1 MRDPKQVAMTGP
13 LAVYRN
19 GFADELAATGY
30 TPGSAE
36 HQVGLMAHLSRWLE
50 SRGLGPADLTP
61 GRAGEFLQA
70 RRAEGY
76 TLLLSQ
82 RALRPLLGYLRGLGV
97 LPARPPAAC
106 TAAEA
111 LAGDYRRYLVSDR
124 GLADTTVCCYLATAR
139 LFLGQL
145 KQPGGLD
152 VGRLTAAQVRS
163 FAVVQ
168 CCRRRA
174 AAAGVLVVGLRSL
187 LRFLFLSGRTGQQ
200 LAWAVPTPAGFAGGS
215 LPRALEAG
223 AVAALLAG
231 CGRDTAVGRRDFAI
245 LTLLARLGLRG
256 GEVAA
261 LTLDDIDWHH
271 GEIVVQG
278 KGARRDRMPLPVD
291 VGEALVAYLRGGRPA
306 AAGCRAVFLRVRAP
320 MGALGTRG
328 VADVVR
334 LAARRAGLPALG
346 PHRLR
351 HSAATAML
359 RNGASLAEVGQ
370 VLRHARAATTAIYAK
385 ADRAALRGLAQ
396 PWPGE
401 AA

>member
-13 LAVYRN
+13 LAADRN

-61 GRAGEFLQA
+61 GRAEEFLQA

-97 LPARPPAAC
+97 LPARPPVAC
-106 TAAEA
+106 TAAET

-124 GLADTTVCCYLATAR
+124 GLADATVCAYLATAR

-145 KQPGGLD
+145 EQPGGLD
-152 VGRLTAAQVRS
+152 LGRLTAARVRS
-163 FAVVQ
+163 FAVGQ
-168 CCRRRA
+168 CCQRRA

-187 LRFLFLSGRTGQQ
+187 LRFLFLSGHIGQQ
-200 LAWAVPTPAGFAGGS
+200 LAWAVPTPAGFAGAS
-215 LPRALEAG
+215 LPRALEPG

-231 CGRDTAVGRRDFAI
+231 CDRGAAVGRRDFAI

-261 LTLDDIDWHH
+261 LALDDIDWHQ

-278 KGARRDRMPLPVD
+278 KGTRRDRLPLPVD
-291 VGEALVAYLRGGRPA
+291 VGEALVAYLRAGRPA
-306 AAGCRAVFLRVRAP
+306 AGGCRAVFVRVRAP

-359 RNGASLAEVGQ
+359 RNGASLTEIGQ

-385 ADRAALRGLAQ
+385 VDRAALRGLAQ

-401 AA
+401 TA

>member
-61 GRAGEFLQA
+61 GRAEEFLQA

-97 LPARPPAAC
+97 LPARPPVAC

-124 GLADTTVCCYLATAR
+124 GLADATVCAYLAAAR

-145 KQPGGLD
+145 EQLEQPGGLD

-168 CCRRRA
+168 CCQRRA

-187 LRFLFLSGRTGQQ
+187 LRFLFLSGRIGQQ

-231 CGRDTAVGRRDFAI
+231 CDRDTAVGRRDFAI

-261 LTLDDIDWHH
+261 LTLDDIDWRH
-271 GEIVVQG
+271 GEIVVRG
-278 KGARRDRMPLPVD
+278 KGARRDRLPLPVD

-306 AAGCRAVFLRVRAP
+306 ASGCRAVFLRVRAP
-320 MGALGTRG
+320 MGVLGTRG
-328 VADVVR
+328 VANVVR
-334 LAARRAGLPALG
+334 RQPGAPGCPRSARTGCGTARP
-346 PHRLR
+346 PRCC
-351 HSAATAML
+351 ATAP
-359 RNGASLAEVGQ
+359 R
-370 VLRHARAATTAIYAK
+370 
-385 ADRAALRGLAQ
+385 
-396 PWPGE
+396 
-401 AA
+401 